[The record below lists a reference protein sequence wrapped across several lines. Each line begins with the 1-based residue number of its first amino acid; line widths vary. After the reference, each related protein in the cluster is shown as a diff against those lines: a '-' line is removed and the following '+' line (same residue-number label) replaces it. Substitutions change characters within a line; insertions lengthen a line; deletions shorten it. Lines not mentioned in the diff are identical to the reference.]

1 MEQAL
6 DDAKQTIRASAD
18 ALLVFSGEMER
29 LQREAEI
36 ERHDLLQKARTEAE
50 QLLDGAGTEAKELL
64 DGARTEAKELLNEA
78 KTQVGVVSISG

>member
-6 DDAKQTIRASAD
+6 NDAKLTIRASAD

-50 QLLDGAGTEAKELL
+50 QLLDGARTEAKELL
-64 DGARTEAKELLNEA
+64 DGARV
-78 KTQVGVVSISG
+78 QVGVILGSG